1 MNPIEILL
9 SLGSTLIER
18 LFPDPAQ
25 AADAKLKLLMM
36 QQSGE
41 LAAMTA
47 QTDINKVE
55 AANSSTF
62 VSGWRPG
69 LGWVCVLACGWNW
82 IGMPVVKAL
91 VVVAGY
97 HFAFEQANISEMLPI
112 LMGMLGLGGLR
123 TIEKINNVAAK

>member
-62 VSGWRPG
+62 VSGW
-69 LGWVCVLACGWNW
+69 VCVLACGWNW